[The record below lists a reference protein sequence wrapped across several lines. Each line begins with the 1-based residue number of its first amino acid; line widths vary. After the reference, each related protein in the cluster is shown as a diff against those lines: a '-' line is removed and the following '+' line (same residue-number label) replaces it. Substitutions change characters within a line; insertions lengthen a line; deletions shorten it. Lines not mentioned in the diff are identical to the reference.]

1 MASRSATPEVE
12 PRGKAVRQDGA
23 FFAVATLLF
32 LATAVATA
40 HWCGSMSSGMQM
52 PGGWVMS
59 MAWMRMPGQTW
70 SAAAGVFLGMWT
82 LMMVAMMLPS
92 LVPSLS
98 SYRRSIPGLAR
109 PRLAGLTIVAGAG
122 YFAVWVALGA
132 CIYLLGIALAAAE
145 MQWEALARIVPL
157 ASGAALVLGGWVQ
170 RSAWKAGQLGQC
182 RSSLRPS
189 TSTDATMAQ
198 ITLVG
203 RMDRAAMATEIKE
216 RRRELGPSQVT
227 GGATPRSAARASEDR
242 STRVVFAISAWRV
255 GLHLGVRCV
264 LCCSGLMTLL
274 LVLGVMDLRV
284 MAIVAAVITL
294 ERLAPGAEQ
303 IARAAGVVI
312 IGAGLL
318 LVARAVAGT

>member
-1 MASRSATPEVE
+1 MASGSAPAEVD

-23 FFAVATLLF
+23 FFAVAALLF

-40 HWCGSMSSGMQM
+40 LWCGSMSSGMQM

-109 PRLAGLTIVAGAG
+109 SRLAGLTIVAGAG
-122 YFAVWVALGA
+122 YFAVWVALGV
-132 CIYLLGIALAAAE
+132 CIYLLGIALAVAE

-170 RSAWKAGQLGQC
+170 LSAWKAGQLGRC
-182 RSSLRPS
+182 RSFVRPS
-189 TSTDATMAQ
+189 ASTDAH
-198 ITLVG
+198 G
-203 RMDRAAMATEIKE
+203 
-216 RRRELGPSQVT
+216 
-227 GGATPRSAARASEDR
+227 
-242 STRVVFAISAWRV
+242 AWRV

-264 LCCSGLMTLL
+264 LCCSGLMTVL

-312 IGAGLL
+312 IGAGVL
-318 LVARAVAGT
+318 LVARALAGT

>member
-1 MASRSATPEVE
+1 MASRSATAEVD

-189 TSTDATMAQ
+189 TSTDA
-198 ITLVG
+198 
-203 RMDRAAMATEIKE
+203 
-216 RRRELGPSQVT
+216 P
-227 GGATPRSAARASEDR
+227 P
-242 STRVVFAISAWRV
+242 ISAWRV

-264 LCCSGLMTLL
+264 LCCSGLMLVL

-303 IARAAGVVI
+303 IARVAGVVI
-312 IGAGLL
+312 IGAGLF